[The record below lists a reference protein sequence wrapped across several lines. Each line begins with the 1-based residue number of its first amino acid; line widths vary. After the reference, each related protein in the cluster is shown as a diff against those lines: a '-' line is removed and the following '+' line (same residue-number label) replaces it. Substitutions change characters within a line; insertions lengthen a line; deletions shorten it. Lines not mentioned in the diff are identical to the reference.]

1 MPDTAYIYD
10 AVRTPRGRGKAGGS
24 LYTVKAV
31 DLLAVSLRALVE
43 RNNLGGENG
52 KLVEDVS
59 IGCVTQVGEQ
69 GSCIAR
75 TGVLLADLDE
85 SVPAVTLNRFCG
97 SGLEAVN
104 ASSAKVASGF
114 ADLTIAGGV
123 ESMSRVAMGSDGGA
137 LWDPTMEWKYGTVP
151 QGISAD
157 LLATLAGLSRNDV
170 DAFALRSQKRAATAW
185 ETGEFSRSVVSVKD
199 FNGVTLLERDEFLR
213 PDTTLEGLNKLKAS
227 FEQMGEQFGLDD
239 LARKRYPHVETIR
252 HIHTPGNSSGIVDG
266 SAAILIGNGPIGTK
280 LGLKPRARIR
290 AAVSVGGEPVLML
303 AEPVAAAR
311 KALAKAGM
319 VLSDIDLFEV
329 NEAFAAVPLYFAQEL
344 GLDLD
349 RINVN
354 GGAIALGHPLGA
366 TGAMILGTLL
376 DALERRNL
384 STGLAT
390 LCIGGGMGIA
400 TIIERV

>member
-157 LLATLAGLSRNDV
+157 LLATLAGLTRNDV

-185 ETGEFSRSVVSVKD
+185 ETGEFSRSVVPVKD

-266 SAAILIGNGPIGTK
+266 SAAVLIGNGPIGTK

>member
-157 LLATLAGLSRNDV
+157 LLATLAGLTRNDV

-185 ETGEFSRSVVSVKD
+185 ETGEFSRSVVPVKD

-266 SAAILIGNGPIGTK
+266 SAAVLIGNGPIGTK

-400 TIIERV
+400 MCVER